1 MSLGIVVIPERDQSM
16 VQEGSWQCLLQSKV
30 AVWAPVA
37 PTEFTIS
44 GKNSAQTNKPNTAT
58 RSQTGTDAADKRSI
72 AWHARTRGEPSRRS
86 RRSWLCAAV
95 FVVSDRAIQRE
106 VAYSVVSRLARIW
119 GRSEHD
125 CANASHHAESATQ
138 IYRHGERRVGAFV
151 LQRRRVRSTCARYG
165 FAILSWQQRPDEGR
179 SPFVNLL
186 PEKHSRAAGR
196 RHQPMVVP
204 SWQWRWT
211 YFSAFWDGSAIQRH
225 IQGIRADPA
234 E

>member
-44 GKNSAQTNKPNTAT
+44 GKNSAQTNNPNTAT

-72 AWHARTRGEPSRRS
+72 AWHARTRGEP
-86 RRSWLCAAV
+86 
-95 FVVSDRAIQRE
+95 
-106 VAYSVVSRLARIW
+106 
-119 GRSEHD
+119 
-125 CANASHHAESATQ
+125 
-138 IYRHGERRVGAFV
+138 AFV

-211 YFSAFWDGSAIQRH
+211 FSAFWDGSAIQRH